1 MNKGIIV
8 KAKKADRRF
17 IMKIG
22 EASQIYSA
30 QMSRLRDKRN
40 ELLER
45 KKSLEKGE
53 IEMTDEE
60 VASLGK
66 AIDSINFRYE
76 KASEFMEGFNMQKM
90 FLHSAVAARQSGE
103 STAKKTEDQAKCMEI
118 ARRIARGD
126 KVPPKDEQKLLEFN
140 SDIYQISKNMAALA
154 KNEKHKKHDSLW
166 KKEDENQNNE
176 PSASEV
182 VDNMECSMEM
192 PAGLMDDGSFE

>member
-1 MNKGIIV
+1 
-8 KAKKADRRF
+8 
-17 IMKIG
+17 MKIG
-22 EASQIYSA
+22 EASRVYSA
-30 QMSRLRDKRN
+30 QMSKLRDKRN

-45 KKSLEKGE
+45 KKSLENGE
-53 IEMTDEE
+53 LEMTEE
-60 VASLGK
+60 EAVSLGK

-90 FLHSAVAARQSGE
+90 FLHSAVANRQSGE
-103 STAKKTEDQAKCMEI
+103 SMAKKTEEQAKCMEI

-140 SDIYQISKNMAALA
+140 SDIYQMSKNMAALA

-182 VDNMECSMEM
+182 VDNMECSMEI